1 MPNIKNASIR
11 NATEK
16 NGNHKDDDIQCD
28 IWQAWIHLKCNR
40 LNHIDYKYLQRSSD
54 PWFCLCCCSLIYQ
67 FGFLTNKDFS
77 SYLYTSSTSF
87 NF

>member
-1 MPNIKNASIR
+1 MPNIKNAIIR

-54 PWFCLCCCSLIYQ
+54 P
-67 FGFLTNKDFS
+67 
-77 SYLYTSSTSF
+77 
-87 NF
+87 